1 MRAFIASFNAFV
13 DKYMYWLHVPN
24 INVIDIVEIVIIA
37 VLLYYL
43 ILWVRSTRAWALFKG
58 LLVVLV
64 FLVIAAFFQMTT
76 ILWLSAKVLNFAV
89 IALVVIFQPEL
100 RRALERLGNQRLLT
114 VLFKF
119 DFQKSNSEERF
130 SEKTVNELVK
140 ACVEMSKVK
149 TGAIIALERDI
160 LLAEYIRT
168 GINVDAAVS
177 SQLLINIFEH
187 NTPLHDGAVIM
198 RGDRVLAATCYLP
211 LSDSRILSKD
221 LGTRHR
227 AAVGLSEVSDAVIL
241 VVSEETGAISM
252 AQSGVLYR
260 NLTQDD
266 LKEQLRTVAQ
276 LTQKEKKKKWRLRR
290 NEKN

>member
-1 MRAFIASFNAFV
+1 
-13 DKYMYWLHVPN
+13 
-24 INVIDIVEIVIIA
+24 
-37 VLLYYL
+37 
-43 ILWVRSTRAWALFKG
+43 
-58 LLVVLV
+58 
-64 FLVIAAFFQMTT
+64 
-76 ILWLSAKVLNFAV
+76 
-89 IALVVIFQPEL
+89 
-100 RRALERLGNQRLLT
+100 
-114 VLFKF
+114 
-119 DFQKSNSEERF
+119 
-130 SEKTVNELVK
+130 
-140 ACVEMSKVK
+140 
-149 TGAIIALERDI
+149 
-160 LLAEYIRT
+160 
-168 GINVDAAVS
+168 
-177 SQLLINIFEH
+177 
-187 NTPLHDGAVIM
+187 M